1 MAGYISKG
9 LTLGYKAEQSGSS
22 YTNLTN
28 LQEIPDIGGTT
39 ESIEITCLSD
49 GAHMYMNGIKDYG
62 DSLDFTF
69 LYEPTQWGV
78 LNAMTEAYWELGIP
92 DGASGAVDTKATWHG
107 SCSVKLNGVGV
118 NEALTYTLSI
128 KPDSEIVFA

>member
-9 LTLGYKAEQSGSS
+9 LTLGYSSTSSGNF
-22 YTNLTN
+22 TNLTN

-39 ESIEITCLSD
+39 ESIEITCLAD

-69 LYEPTQWGV
+69 LYDPEQWST
-78 LNAMTEAYWELGIP
+78 LNAMNEAYWELGIP
-92 DGASGAVDTKATWHG
+92 DGSNGAVDSKATWHG